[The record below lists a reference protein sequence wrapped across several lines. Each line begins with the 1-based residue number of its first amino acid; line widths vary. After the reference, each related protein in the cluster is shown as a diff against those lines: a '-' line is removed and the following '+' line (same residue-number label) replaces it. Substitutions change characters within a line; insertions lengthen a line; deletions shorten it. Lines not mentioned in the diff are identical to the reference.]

1 MAELNEKQQNLYEE
15 LLHYIN
21 VASTGNLREAMI
33 ETLDNLIEDLL
44 KEWDNLRWK
53 IKRNIIAEIISVA
66 VASGIIKKINAA
78 N

>member
-44 KEWDNLRWK
+44 KEWDNLR
-53 IKRNIIAEIISVA
+53 
-66 VASGIIKKINAA
+66 
-78 N
+78 